1 MFYMLDDA
9 RKVLKMLLNFL
20 MACEITESA
29 QVDLLKCA
37 AKEKN
42 LSLMRIGYDDV
53 PVRYVYCLHWGS
65 DDDASLVLLTENA
78 KPLVNDPG
86 CEALSSVNVFNDI
99 MTYPDMVSEFEELNK
114 DSE

>member
-1 MFYMLDDA
+1 MCRNNLDAARNVLDMLSVSI
-9 RKVLKMLLNFL
+9 R
-20 MACEITESA
+20 ACEITESA

-53 PVRYVYCLHWGS
+53 PVRYAYCLHWGG
-65 DDDASLVLLTENA
+65 DVAYLVILSENA
-78 KPLVNDPG
+78 KPLVNAPG
-86 CEALSSVNVFNDI
+86 CEALSSVNVFDDV
-99 MTYPDMVSEFEELNK
+99 MPYPDMVSEFEELNK